1 LYASRVGTNF
11 VFTRESLQGLEDAE
25 LVPQIHYLDADGMR
39 RIAEVFIDETPPAIT
54 PQVSGTQG
62 ENGWYV
68 SDVALSWSVS
78 DDETEVT
85 SENGCHP
92 ETIDADGT
100 HDRTCAAI
108 SGGGTSSET
117 VEIKRDA
124 TPPTIVGTF
133 SGAPNAA
140 GWFMSDVVVSWDCG
154 DDTSGV
160 ASCTAPETLGEGA
173 DQSRTGVA
181 TDNAGNGNTDTVS
194 GIHIDETPPVVTL
207 TTPAD
212 GETFVLAQV
221 ALANWSAS
229 DAPSGLSAPALGT
242 VDDEQ
247 PFDTSTTGTKNFVV
261 TATDLAGN
269 TTEVTHSYTVLS
281 PEEATEALIED
292 IEEHDLVPRGA
303 TTSLVSQLKDA
314 IGLLQE
320 GNTDEAV
327 VMLNDFINHV
337 SAQRGKKLTEE
348 VADALI
354 AMALLILGSL

>member
-1 LYASRVGTNF
+1 M
-11 VFTRESLQGLEDAE
+11 DA
-25 LVPQIHYLDADGMR
+25 
-39 RIAEVFIDETPPAIT
+39 
-54 PQVSGTQG
+54 
-62 ENGWYV
+62 
-68 SDVALSWSVS
+68 
-78 DDETEVT
+78 
-85 SENGCHP
+85 
-92 ETIDADGT
+92 
-100 HDRTCAAI
+100 
-108 SGGGTSSET
+108 

-154 DDTSGV
+154 DGTSGV